1 MILKIIV
8 FICLVGFMAY
18 LIYKNAILEDRVNQ
32 MLLELKIKDA
42 HIKQQQEKINNALNE
57 AEDLQKELEAIY
69 GKSRPHPEDKRS
81 EILMLRARG
90 LTLKEIWKQVW
101 LAQST
106 ISKYLRIWDSEIRW
120 SEKYPRPV
128 MPKNTNLVK

>member
-8 FICLVGFMAY
+8 LLCLVCFMIY
-18 LIYKNAILEDRVNQ
+18 LIYKNAILEDRLNQ
-32 MLLELKIKDA
+32 MLLEIKIKDA
-42 HIKQQQEKINNALNE
+42 HIKQQQEKINIALSE
-57 AEDLQKELEAIY
+57 AEDLQKELSAIY

-81 EILMLRARG
+81 EILMLRSRW
-90 LTLKEIWKQVW
+90 LTLKEIWEKVW

-106 ISKYLRIWDSEIRW
+106 ISKYLRIWDSETRW
-120 SEKYPRPV
+120 TDKYPRPV